1 MRELHLLPR
10 LQPGIVEVETRSRRC
25 WVSDCVDHK
34 AGLTGSQ
41 CDDCGNRPTRPSR
54 AELEL
59 LTHASVSPG
68 RRWRLLYFLQVF
80 ARTRGAGHVPRYG
93 GHARNAAADSGGIN
107 QARHHL
113 RGGQVCG
120 GKMLLHSAAPAT
132 RDHRELDI
140 CVRVMCD
147 LLSDARPPPPTAT
160 ENLVTPG

>member
-34 AGLTGSQ
+34 AG
-41 CDDCGNRPTRPSR
+41 
-54 AELEL
+54 LEL

-132 RDHRELDI
+132 RDHRERDI

-147 LLSDARPPPPTAT
+147 LLSDARPPPPRRQKTW
-160 ENLVTPG
+160 